1 MAISTNPPG
10 GPTESIIARHK
21 PLPKRETSKAS
32 IIEPYRE
39 HFHVMPSCVTMLSP
53 SSDDQSTCHPT
64 VSPCGLYP
72 RSQILCVR
80 KAK

>member
-10 GPTESIIARHK
+10 GPTESIIARRK
-21 PLPKRETSKAS
+21 PLPKRATSKARNR
-32 IIEPYRE
+32 EPDRG
-39 HFHVMPSCVTMLSP
+39 HRHVMPSCVTILSP
-53 SSDDQSTCHPT
+53 SSDDQSTCHPR

-80 KAK
+80 KAE